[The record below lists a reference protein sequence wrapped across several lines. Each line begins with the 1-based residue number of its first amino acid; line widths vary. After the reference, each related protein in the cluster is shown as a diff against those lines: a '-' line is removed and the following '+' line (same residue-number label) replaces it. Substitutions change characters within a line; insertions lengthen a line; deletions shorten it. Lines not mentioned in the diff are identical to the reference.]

1 LRPPFGL
8 TIAPATYW
16 GVVGV
21 MGVLVPRRWCQNEA
35 QQGFTKQVKKTQ
47 SYRKTTDQL
56 LLVLFVFCFRC
67 PLNIAKE
74 RQEKK

>member
-21 MGVLVPRRWCQNEA
+21 MGVLVPRRWCQKEA
-35 QQGFTKQVKKTQ
+35 QHNIYKISQKNAILPG
-47 SYRKTTDQL
+47 YLKTTDRPHL
-56 LLVLFVFCFRC
+56 LF
-67 PLNIAKE
+67 
-74 RQEKK
+74 

>member
-1 LRPPFGL
+1 VRPPLGL

-35 QQGFTKQVKKTQ
+35 QQNFTKQAKKTQ
-47 SYRKTTDQL
+47 SYLKTTDRLRLPPPFFFQVSL
-56 LLVLFVFCFRC
+56 
-67 PLNIAKE
+67 
-74 RQEKK
+74 